1 VALRGGKPGSKG
13 GQDWGQGPAAAAA
26 AGVLPEAAA
35 AAAGKRLTYREREV
49 LVGQALQ
56 DTQVLLQRLLQ

>member
-1 VALRGGKPGSKG
+1 
-13 GQDWGQGPAAAAA
+13 
-26 AGVLPEAAA
+26 VLPEAAA